1 MSYIQTATGR
11 IDPSA
16 LGFTLMHEHILWD
29 QSCYHE
35 PVDETD
41 PENAF
46 LLRKICM
53 EDLGLIRQHMHA
65 HRDNTIHTD
74 PGLSAREIALFA
86 ANGGKS
92 FVDCSV
98 YGCGRYPAVAREVS
112 EKTGVNIIVGTGF
125 YIGGS
130 APEVENMSA
139 KEKEALMLKDLTVG
153 MDDTDVKAGY
163 MGELGVSEDFP
174 RCEADTLTAAG
185 RVQAQTGAAV
195 IIHQPGMKKY
205 GHKILD
211 ILENNGCNL
220 KKVQLSHCDPLL
232 PDLEY
237 LRSLADRGATLC
249 FDQFALE
256 FHLEIAGY
264 QGFWLPRDADRIK
277 AIARLCQLGY
287 SRQVTM
293 SMDLC
298 FKVNYVTYGGY
309 GYRYIPKTIVPLLK
323 EAGVTDEQIR
333 AITVETPARL
343 LSI

>member
-1 MSYIQTATGR
+1 MY
-11 IDPSA
+11 
-16 LGFTLMHEHILWD
+16 
-29 QSCYHE
+29 
-35 PVDETD
+35 
-41 PENAF
+41 
-46 LLRKICM
+46 
-53 EDLGLIRQHMHA
+53 
-65 HRDNTIHTD
+65 
-74 PGLSAREIALFA
+74 
-86 ANGGKS
+86 
-92 FVDCSV
+92 
-98 YGCGRYPAVAREVS
+98 S
-112 EKTGVNIIVGTGF
+112 E
-125 YIGGS
+125 
-130 APEVENMSA
+130 
-139 KEKEALMLKDLTVG
+139 
-153 MDDTDVKAGY
+153 
-163 MGELGVSEDFP
+163 
-174 RCEADTLTAAG
+174 
-185 RVQAQTGAAV
+185 
-195 IIHQPGMKKY
+195 
-205 GHKILD
+205 ILD
-211 ILENNGCNL
+211 ILENNGCDL

-264 QGFWLPRDADRIK
+264 QGLWLPRDADRIK